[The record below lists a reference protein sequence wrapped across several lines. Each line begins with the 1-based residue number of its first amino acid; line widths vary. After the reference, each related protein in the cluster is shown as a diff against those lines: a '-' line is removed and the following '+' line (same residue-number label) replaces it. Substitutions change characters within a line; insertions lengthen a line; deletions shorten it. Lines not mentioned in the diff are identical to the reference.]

1 MGNSVMSVS
10 DDMANSDSKR
20 AMDST
25 ECKREEQALSASEIR
40 YRRLFETAKDGIL
53 ILNAETGM
61 VVDVNPFL
69 IELLGFSHEEFL
81 GKKIWELGFFKDIVA
96 NQDNFTELQQK
107 GYVRYE
113 DMALETR
120 NGQRCEV
127 EFVSNVHLVNHHKV
141 IQCNIRDISE
151 RKRAAEKI
159 KAQLEELQRW
169 QDATLGR
176 EDRVLELKKEVN
188 ALLARASQPLR
199 YPSVFEGVISD
210 Q

>member
-1 MGNSVMSVS
+1 
-10 DDMANSDSKR
+10 
-20 AMDST
+20 
-25 ECKREEQALSASEIR
+25 
-40 YRRLFETAKDGIL
+40 
-53 ILNAETGM
+53 M

-69 IELLGFSHEEFL
+69 VELLGFSREAFL
-81 GKKIWELGFFKDIVA
+81 GKKVWELGFFKDIVA

-113 DMALETR
+113 DMALETC
-120 NGQRCEV
+120 NGQRREV
-127 EFVSNVHLVNHHKV
+127 EFVSNVYLVNHHKV